1 MRVVI
6 RVGLLLVLVVLV
18 LAGVLLVRTLT
29 FGSVQRAV
37 APSTLPVEPGAV
49 AAHLGEAIRFRTIS
63 GDRSEGPEPFAALG
77 AWLQETYPRFH
88 AVATREQIGGHNLLY
103 TWPGADPSRPPVLLM
118 AHQDVVPVEPG
129 TEGDWTQP
137 PFSGAVAPCG
147 DIAGDCV
154 WGRGAIDMKAAL
166 VGLMEGAERLA
177 AAGWK
182 PQRTLMFAF
191 GTDEEVGG
199 AGNAAIAA
207 ELERRGVRLDWVLD
221 EGLVITDGVVPGA
234 PAPVALIG
242 LAEKGYVTFE
252 LVARGEGG
260 HSSVPPPST
269 AAGRIG
275 RAVARLEADPFPA
288 GIEGPVGEMLDRIG
302 PEMPFGMRLAFAN
315 RWLLDPI
322 LVDQLSAGN
331 STNATLR
338 TTQAVTMLRAG
349 VQSNVLPQQASA
361 IVNLRL
367 HPRDSIASAEAR
379 LRAVIDDPAVEIKA
393 YDDGFHRDPS
403 PVSSAEAPGFAMIE
417 EAVRASFPEAIV
429 GSGLFIAATDSRHYV
444 PLADDVYRFHPI
456 RYTEADGE
464 RIHGTNERLRVDD
477 LAGLV
482 RFYHH
487 LLDAAGR

>member
-1 MRVVI
+1 MRVVK
-6 RVGLLLVLVVLV
+6 RVVLV
-18 LAGVLLVRTLT
+18 LVLLVVALAGVLVVRTLT
-29 FGSVQRAV
+29 FGSVQREV
-37 APSTLPVEPGAV
+37 APSTLPVEPQTI

-63 GDRSEGPEPFAALG
+63 GDRSEGPEPFAAFG
-77 AWLQETYPRFH
+77 QWLQQTYPAFH
-88 AVATREQIGGHNLLY
+88 RVATREQIAGHNLLY
-103 TWPGADPSRPPVLLM
+103 TWPGRDPSRAPVLLM
-118 AHQDVVPVEPG
+118 AHQDVVPIEPG

-166 VGLMEGAERLA
+166 IGLMEASDRLA
-177 AAGWK
+177 AAGYV
-182 PQRTLMFAF
+182 PERTLLFAY
-191 GTDEEVGG
+191 GVDEEVGG

-207 ELERRGVRLDWVLD
+207 ELERRKIRLEWVLD

-252 LVARGEGG
+252 LTARGEGG

-288 GIEGPVGEMLDRIG
+288 AIEGAVADMFDRIG
-302 PEMPFGMRLAFAN
+302 PEMPFGVRLAFAN
-315 RWLLDPI
+315 RWLFDPI
-322 LVDQLSAGN
+322 LVDQLTAGN

-349 VQSNVLPQQASA
+349 VQSNILPQKASA

-367 HPRDSIASAEAR
+367 HPRDTIASAEAR
-379 LRAVIDDPAVEIKA
+379 MRAVIDDPAVEIKP

-403 PVSSAEAPGFAMIE
+403 PVARADRPGFGLIE
-417 EAVRASFPEAIV
+417 EAIRASFPSAIV
-429 GSGLFIAATDSRHYV
+429 GAGLFIAATDSRHYV
-444 PLADDVYRFHPI
+444 RLADDVYRFHPI
-456 RYTEADGE
+456 RYTDADGE